1 MKNIIT
7 RALGTDKTV
16 KPDIMEFDFKKDD
29 IFVLCSDGLTNMI
42 EDDIIKEIVCNLSPT
57 DATLKLIE
65 EANLNGG
72 VDNITV
78 AIIKAD

>member
-1 MKNIIT
+1 
-7 RALGTDKTV
+7 
-16 KPDIMEFDFKKDD
+16 
-29 IFVLCSDGLTNMI
+29 MI